1 MELLRYAACYGR
13 GLLSKHTHRPAL
25 RGYGSPAAPSSLT
38 SAGAF
43 PTTRVHVLGGELR
56 DGSLL
61 RSRQVQKIARDAGRS
76 LAAPGGADVSGT
88 LCVQTMHS
96 HVTTGL
102 LAVGETLGPDH
113 WFSSGS
119 VALRRNC
126 PEVRGHRELDFIG
139 ILALSRGVL
148 SGSFLRFPSSG
159 VSRGHKFPGRR
170 ARRGPISGEF
180 CADTSLVGVHSLGAR
195 HDSGQVSL
203 PLQKIVLPSIGPL
216 SGCTGYCATK
226 PALLCGY
233 SKNCAST
240 HCGPSA
246 RMLFAECDPFCAL
259 QAYFEGVKASLSLFL
274 HRATSTSSL
283 WTA

>member
-1 MELLRYAACYGR
+1 
-13 GLLSKHTHRPAL
+13 
-25 RGYGSPAAPSSLT
+25 
-38 SAGAF
+38 
-43 PTTRVHVLGGELR
+43 
-56 DGSLL
+56 
-61 RSRQVQKIARDAGRS
+61 
-76 LAAPGGADVSGT
+76 
-88 LCVQTMHS
+88 MHS

-102 LAVGETLGPDH
+102 RAVGETLGPDH

-119 VALRRNC
+119 VAGLRRNC
-126 PEVRGHRELDFIG
+126 PEIRGHRQLDFIG
-139 ILALSRGVL
+139 ILALSRGML

-159 VSRGHKFPGRR
+159 VSRGHKFPVRR
-170 ARRGPISGEF
+170 ARRGPIFGTF

-203 PLQKIVLPSIGPL
+203 PLQKIVRGARMERLPSVGPL
-216 SGCTGYCATK
+216 TGCTGHRATK

-233 SKNCAST
+233 SKNCASA
-240 HCGPSA
+240 HCGPNA